1 MTRNQ
6 TGIALMIAAMLSFS
20 VQDGLSRYLAETYN
34 TPMVVAFRYWVFAA
48 YVLILAAR
56 RPEGIRAAVHSTRLP
71 VHILRAVLLV
81 IEIAIMIWAYTMIG
95 LIETHAVFAFCP
107 LLVVALSGPLLGER
121 ISLHRL
127 IALGVGMIGVLVI
140 LRPGTGVFSWAA
152 ALPLVSALFFA
163 LYSVLTRLTAR
174 AEPNFPS
181 FFWPAVIGAIIM
193 TFIGVPKWQTVA
205 AHDWP
210 WMFAY
215 AAVSVLSNWLLLK
228 TYELAEASAVQPFAY
243 MQFVFIALI
252 GIFAFGETLSLVV
265 VLGAGLVIAAGI
277 YALWSERIPRNG

>member
-1 MTRNQ
+1 MTRTQ

-34 TPMVVAFRYWVFAA
+34 TPMVVAFRYWIFAA

-56 RPEGIRAAVHSTRLP
+56 RPEGFGAAIRSTRLP

-107 LLVVALSGPLLGER
+107 LLVVALSGPLLGEK

-127 IALGVGMIGVLVI
+127 IALCVGMIGVLVI

-174 AEPNFPS
+174 AEPTFPS
-181 FFWPAVIGAIIM
+181 FFWPAVIGAVIM

-210 WMFAY
+210 WMITY

-243 MQFVFIALI
+243 MQFVFIAVI
-252 GIFAFGETLSLVV
+252 GIFAFDESLSLVV
-265 VLGAGLVIAAGI
+265 VFGAGLVIAAGI
-277 YALWSERIPRNG
+277 YALWSERTRNG